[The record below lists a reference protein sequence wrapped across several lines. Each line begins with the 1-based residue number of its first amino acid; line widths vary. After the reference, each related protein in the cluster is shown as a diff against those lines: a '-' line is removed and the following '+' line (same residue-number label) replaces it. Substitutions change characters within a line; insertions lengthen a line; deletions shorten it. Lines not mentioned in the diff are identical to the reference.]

1 MAFVLRK
8 AAEEVTER
16 ALVPYAKEKIVESG
30 LSTIAKCY
38 LFCIFIIFY
47 VVYLT
52 KVNYQSVTY
61 SAFWQGNLVLS
72 PLINYILMVK

>member
-38 LFCIFIIFY
+38 LFCI
-47 VVYLT
+47 LARQPRT
-52 KVNYQSVTY
+52 KSDNKLHSY
-61 SAFWQGNLVLS
+61 G
-72 PLINYILMVK
+72 INYILMV